1 MIIKLYFVCA
11 ARTHMYGVQMKAE
24 IESVKQAALAAI
36 DAADS
41 VQQLGE
47 VRVRFLGKSGELT
60 SLMKGLGALS
70 KEERPEMGKVLNVA
84 RTEIEA
90 ALEHKLAAA
99 EEREKQARLSAEAV
113 DVTLPGKRPAR
124 GTLHPIT
131 QVREDIVRVFLGM
144 GFEVAEGPEIESDL
158 YNFQLLNVPK
168 DHPARDMQDTFY
180 VNDSFVLRTHTS
192 PMQARM
198 MTTKKPPIR
207 VVIPGRV
214 YRSDDDASHSPIFHQ
229 IEGLAV
235 DKYIT
240 MGDLEGCLTAF
251 AQQMFSKDTEIR
263 LRPSYFPFTE
273 PSVEVDVTCAICGGK
288 GCRVCKGTGWV
299 EILGAGI
306 VNPAVLEMCGI
317 DSKEYSGFAF
327 GLGLERIAMIK
338 YGIPNIKL
346 FYENDV
352 RFLKQFNGE
361 VEK

>member
-1 MIIKLYFVCA
+1 
-11 ARTHMYGVQMKAE
+11 MKDKIDE
-24 IESVKQAALAAI
+24 LKRAALAAV
-36 DAADS
+36 AAAETS
-41 VQQLGE
+41 AELGDIK
-47 VRVRFLGKSGELT
+47 VRFLGKSGEIT

-70 KEERPEMGKVLNVA
+70 KEERPEAVNVHDTA
-84 RTEIEA
+84 RTEIENA
-90 ALEHKLAAA
+90 IESKLESALR
-99 EEREKQARLSAEAV
+99 REKEARLAAEAV
-113 DVTLPGKRPAR
+113 DVTLPANTAKR

-131 QVREDIVRVFLGM
+131 QVREEIVNVFLGM
-144 GFEVAEGPEIESDL
+144 GFSVAEGPEIESDL
-158 YNFQLLNVPK
+158 FNFQLLNVPK

-192 PMQARM
+192 PMQARI
-198 MTTKKPPIR
+198 MTTEKPPIR

-235 DKYIT
+235 DRHIT
-240 MGDLEGCLTAF
+240 MGDLQGCLEAF
-251 AQQMFSKDTEIR
+251 AQKLFSPSTKIR

-306 VNPAVLEMCGI
+306 VNPSVLEMCGI
-317 DSKEYSGFAF
+317 SPDEYSGFAF

-346 FYENDV
+346 FYENDM
-352 RFLKQFNGE
+352 RFLKQFYGE
-361 VEK
+361 VRK